1 MAYDDYAVAARWY
14 DAAYDRLQAGVG
26 DAEFYLAL
34 AREAGGPVLE
44 LGSGTGRVLLPIA
57 RAGIAATG
65 LDLSPAMLDVLRAK
79 RPPAGLRLVTGS
91 MTDFD
96 LGADRFALIFAAF
109 RPFQHLCTVEE
120 QLGCLAAV
128 RRHLAPGGRFA
139 FDVFAPDLARIAV
152 AEEPEHEEVRFEQ
165 DGETVVRY
173 AALARD
179 LAMQVTTVRFRF
191 ERRRGDVVVGE
202 ERVTFRMRWFHRYE
216 LEHLLAGAGFAVE
229 ALYGGFD
236 RRPYDGR
243 GEIVIVARAA

>member
-1 MAYDDYAVAARWY
+1 
-14 DAAYDRLQAGVG
+14 
-26 DAEFYLAL
+26 
-34 AREAGGPVLE
+34 
-44 LGSGTGRVLLPIA
+44 
-57 RAGIAATG
+57 
-65 LDLSPAMLDVLRAK
+65 MLDVLRAK
-79 RPPAGLRLVTGS
+79 DPPAGLRLIAGS

-96 LGADRFALIFAAF
+96 LGAERFALIFAAF

-139 FDVFAPDLARIAV
+139 FDVFAPNLARIARP
-152 AEEPEHEEVRFEQ
+152 EEPEQEEVRFEQ

-173 AALARD
+173 ASLARD
-179 LAMQVTTVRFRF
+179 LASQVTTVHFRF

-202 ERVTFRMRWFHRYE
+202 ERVTFRMRWLHRYE
-216 LEHLLAGAGFAVE
+216 LEHLLARAGFAVE

-243 GEIVIVARAA
+243 GEIVIVARPRGEAP